1 MKKVLICL
9 IALLFVPV
17 VVSAKVTLAEKITI
31 DGIGDA
37 PLSGNSWSV
46 KLTTTLD
53 YTDITVTPIN
63 ENVKV
68 EGAGKV
74 DIKEGDNEITLT
86 LSEGETKETY
96 VIHMNMVRPKTDT
109 NGNPETGAFIP
120 ILVVIV
126 GILALVGISFIGN
139 KEKYTKI

>member
-1 MKKVLICL
+1 MKKVLFTL

-37 PLSGNSWSV
+37 PLGGNSWSV
-46 KLTTTLD
+46 KLTTSLD
-53 YTDITVTPIN
+53 YTDITVVPKN
-63 ENVKV
+63 DNVKV

-74 DIKEGDNEITLT
+74 DIKEGDNDITIT

-109 NGNPETGAFIP
+109 NGNPETGAFVP
-120 ILVVIV
+120 TLVVIV
-126 GILALVGISFIGN
+126 GILALVGITFIGN
-139 KEKYTKI
+139 KEKYTKL